1 MSCNFPLRYRLQSK
15 GFEYNPKACFET
27 VSVSWSSHQDGST
40 VWIKTGAHL
49 HKLQMYL
56 CDWNV
61 TICTITCVW
70 YCMMYDKEENGKR
83 TQTSPSEE
91 FRLKRNGMASGWRD
105 TDFENR
111 PRTHHKVHK
120 IMEPGLKTNAWHT
133 AKVETM
139 EKAVS
144 DQRQY
149 AAYAKYAG
157 QERQK
162 CHKGTCCSQIRRK
175 ERGTGWKMSAQR
187 PTTAGGISAML
198 TSHCNLGH
206 LDGTSKASKEC
217 NDKEY
222 VHHECMYIYKS

>member
-1 MSCNFPLRYRLQSK
+1 
-15 GFEYNPKACFET
+15 
-27 VSVSWSSHQDGST
+27 
-40 VWIKTGAHL
+40 
-49 HKLQMYL
+49 
-56 CDWNV
+56 
-61 TICTITCVW
+61 
-70 YCMMYDKEENGKR
+70 MMYDKEENGKR

-162 CHKGTCCSQIRRK
+162 CHKG
-175 ERGTGWKMSAQR
+175 
-187 PTTAGGISAML
+187 GISAML